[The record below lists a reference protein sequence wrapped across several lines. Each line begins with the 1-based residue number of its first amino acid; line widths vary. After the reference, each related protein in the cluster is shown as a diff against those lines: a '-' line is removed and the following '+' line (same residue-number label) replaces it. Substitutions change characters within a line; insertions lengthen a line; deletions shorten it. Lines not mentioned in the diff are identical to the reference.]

1 MVSAAI
7 ATAPANLKI
16 SLVRT
21 PYFIRPDLGREPSGE
36 LWSDMLRCHA
46 AKKQKD
52 RDRDRERIEAA
63 AAGPPALANDLALA
77 DGAAPAN
84 SLQAHATQSDVDA
97 GLERFKKGMNVLPD
111 GLAPIEFDYD
121 VEMTSSLDAQ
131 RLLVWAGSA
140 EAARTARGGP
150 AARERLA
157 EVIAREHFSKRGKLG
172 DRRLLARCCAE
183 AGIDAERAAKYLAS
197 GRDEDSARQQALK
210 VHYGWGPAM
219 GVAAYDSV
227 PVTLFSSEGAHM
239 EIRGSQSMAHYVEV
253 LRQMSELPE
262 GNRDAKASWE
272 IMNDLCERSANW
284 PQLEQ
289 RVFGSRDCGG
299 LLKRPGG

>member
-97 GLERFKKGMNVLPD
+97 GLERWK
-111 GLAPIEFDYD
+111 AY
-121 VEMTSSLDAQ
+121 
-131 RLLVWAGSA
+131 SA
-140 EAARTARGGP
+140 SVGP
-150 AARERLA
+150 ASHYDFGARA
-157 EVIAREHFSKRGKLG
+157 T
-172 DRRLLARCCAE
+172 
-183 AGIDAERAAKYLAS
+183 
-197 GRDEDSARQQALK
+197 SAVAVPPRVQPRPGLPSP
-210 VHYGWGPAM
+210 YG
-219 GVAAYDSV
+219 
-227 PVTLFSSEGAHM
+227 
-239 EIRGSQSMAHYVEV
+239 
-253 LRQMSELPE
+253 
-262 GNRDAKASWE
+262 
-272 IMNDLCERSANW
+272 
-284 PQLEQ
+284 
-289 RVFGSRDCGG
+289 GSRT
-299 LLKRPGG
+299 RW